1 MLMVYDDDFRTQVLT
16 FNLKLQLPRVSI
28 DSELPVS
35 SAVQA
40 VGQWDLTFI
49 GGWRCA
55 GGGSAAEQSGQQQVQ
70 CWEFINRLEIET
82 RLQWIVS
89 CV

>member
-1 MLMVYDDDFRTQVLT
+1 MYDEDDDLYYDDDLRTQDST
-16 FNLKLQLPRVSI
+16 FHLKLQLSVLS
-28 DSELPVS
+28 VS
-35 SAVQA
+35 SPVQA

-70 CWEFINRLEIET
+70 CWEFMN
-82 RLQWIVS
+82 
-89 CV
+89 

>member
-1 MLMVYDDDFRTQVLT
+1 MIYDDLWTQDSTLNPK
-16 FNLKLQLPRVSI
+16 FQSSPVSI
-28 DSELPVS
+28 DSVLSVS

-82 RLQWIVS
+82 HFS
-89 CV
+89 E

>member
-28 DSELPVS
+28 DSVLC
-35 SAVQA
+35 SAVRA

-70 CWEFINRLEIET
+70 CWEFINRLEEIET
-82 RLQWIVS
+82 HFQWVVS